1 MEPEALGT
9 IIKRLSGKGTECI
22 PEELVENMRYL
33 KRQWLND
40 ITFQV
45 RTNLGEECLTWNP
58 SLCRD
63 LVSVDDA
70 TGLAGGAV
78 MLCGPVG
85 TGKTTAAVHILLAL
99 AEHYADAIQR
109 TGGELPDADD
119 YVVIL
124 KAPAM
129 FRKMSQLFG
138 NGGEEANTLIDRCC
152 HARILLVD
160 DLGTEKGTD
169 DACAA
174 FDEIMDTR
182 YQGKRN
188 HTTIVCANIAPGE
201 WGEYRGGKFVR
212 LADRWRQDK
221 HCIVL
226 KGESMR
232 ATQDPLFAWPEEET

>member
-9 IIKRLSGKGTECI
+9 IIKRLSEKGTEGM

-40 ITFQV
+40 IRFQV
-45 RTNLGEECLTWNP
+45 RTNLGEECLSWNP

-63 LVSVDDA
+63 RVSVDDA
-70 TGLAGGAV
+70 TGLSGGAI

-85 TGKTTAAVHILLAL
+85 TGKTTSAVHILLAL
-99 AEHYADAIQR
+99 AEHYADAIQN

-119 YVVIL
+119 YAVIL

-138 NGGEEANTLIDRCC
+138 NGGEESNALIDRCS
-152 HARILLVD
+152 HARVLLVD

-226 KGESMR
+226 KGASMR
-232 ATQDPLFAWPEEET
+232 QDNREAAWLEEFK